1 MTRNSLSLSF
11 ALGLLLAAIPACGG
25 GDDDGGDGGDTSDG
39 DGPDAAPAEGPVVA
53 FRITELALRDP
64 HAFVQIGAC
73 NDVTDVQNDG
83 FQEDIEEDNEGP
95 DDDENPDGLLDLSG
109 LAVFRPLD
117 QAAGGV
123 TLDVVLGADCTAPID
138 GTSCT
143 LGDASTIRA
152 TGSNDASAACDVI
165 LADTTNGDYD
175 PAPAPAPAPC
185 FAADAPAG
193 VLEFGPFQ
201 LSEVA
206 GAATYDGDPATGL
219 ANGLLR
225 GFLSEAH
232 ADAATVDTALGEM
245 VLSSLLPG
253 GTGNCAE
260 HDDRD
265 EDAGGASGWYVYL
278 SFAAVEV
285 PFTE

>member
-1 MTRNSLSLSF
+1 MKRTSRPLLF
-11 ALGLLLAAIPACGG
+11 ALGLLLAGPACG
-25 GDDDGGDGGDTSDG
+25 GDDDGGGDG
-39 DGPDAAPAEGPVVA
+39 DGDTGDFPDAAPAEGPVVA
-53 FRITELALRDP
+53 YRISELALRDP

-83 FQEDIEEDNEGP
+83 FQTDIEEDNEGP
-95 DDDENPDGLLDLSG
+95 DDSEDPDGLLDLSG

-117 QAAGGV
+117 QSAEGV

-138 GTSCT
+138 DTSCT

-152 TGSNDASAACDVI
+152 TGSNDASAECDVI

-175 PAPAPAPAPC
+175 PAPAAAPAPC
-185 FAADAPAG
+185 FAADAAAG

-206 GAATYDGDPATGL
+206 GAATYQGDPATGL
-219 ANGLLR
+219 VNGLLR

-232 ADAATVDTALGEM
+232 ADATTVDTALGEM

-253 GTGNCAE
+253 GNNNCAE

-265 EDAGGASGWYVYL
+265 EDTGGASGWYVYL
-278 SFAAVEV
+278 AFTAEEV